1 MAIVRR
7 QEVGAGM
14 ATLPDMSTRQTTQS
28 TRDAMLDA
36 AHDLIGEI
44 GYEAM
49 SHADITAA
57 VGMGRTT
64 FYEHFASK
72 EDLLVELVR
81 RDLPPLMKEL
91 LEGLDPTQ
99 PPDERMRS
107 LGQATV
113 EFVGTDHI
121 GLILHT
127 EVPHMSHEAQ
137 LEISDAHVGLAR
149 EVASIYSEGVK
160 DGLFRKM
167 PPRFAAT
174 MIEGI
179 LMTGG
184 RMVMNAKDPAA
195 AVGEIATMSADVLV
209 SALRP

>member
-1 MAIVRR
+1 
-7 QEVGAGM
+7 M
-14 ATLPDMSTRQTTQS
+14 ATLALMSDRPSTQS

-36 AHDLIGEI
+36 AKDLIAEI

-81 RDLPPLMKEL
+81 RDLPPVMREL
-91 LEGLDPTQ
+91 LEGLDPSE

-107 LGQATV
+107 LGKATV
-113 EFVGTDHI
+113 AFVGTDHI

-137 LEISDAHVGLAR
+137 LAISDAHVGLAR
-149 EVASIYSEGVK
+149 EVASIYSEGVSV
-160 DGLFRKM
+160 GVFREM

-184 RMVMNAKDPAA
+184 RMVMNAEDPGA
-195 AVGEIATMSADVLV
+195 AVGDLADLSADVLV
-209 SALRP
+209 SALKT